1 MIFDKENMFCEGQ
14 AITATAA
21 SGNVI
26 DMGQDNTGRGERVE
40 LFVQAV
46 EGFTAAGDATLTVAL
61 QDCDTEGGSYT
72 NLQSTTALPKADLA
86 AGYRVQL
93 GLPAEHRRF
102 LRLNFTVDTGPFT
115 AGMITA
121 GLVKDTQTNNASFI
135 AEAAG

>member
-26 DMGQDNTGRGERVE
+26 DMGQANTGFGERVE
-40 LFVQAV
+40 LFVQSV
-46 EGFTAAGDATLTVAL
+46 EDFAATGEATLTVTL
-61 QDCDTEGGSYT
+61 QDCDTEAGSFEDI
-72 NLQSTTALPKADLA
+72 QSTAAIPKADLA
-86 AGYRVQL
+86 AGYRAPL
-93 GLPAEHRRF
+93 NLPPEHRRF
-102 LRLNFTVDTGPFT
+102 LRLNFTVATGPFT
-115 AGMITA
+115 AGRITA